1 MTVTSSMWTGVSGLM
16 AHGEKMSV
24 VGNNIANV
32 NTVGFKSQRMDFEDF
47 VYQYVASA
55 TGNSHVGRGVAIGAV
70 YTDYSQSSFE
80 NSNEAT
86 DLGIAG
92 KGLFQVRNTNTDE
105 KYYTRAGNFRFNKDG
120 YLVDPHGYAL
130 QGWEIERKKPTP
142 AIAGAITTPG
152 NTSAIK
158 GTGVPKDIRLDT
170 FTCEPKHT
178 NSMTIYNQLSS
189 EANDNT
195 TDPTDPFFALAKKW
209 NGTDPAT
216 IPPLGENAYSYQT
229 SIVVYDEGGTK
240 HELTAYFDPIYEPND
255 GTTPISNWTNAERQ
269 YEYIVTMKPEED
281 LRVFDTT
288 NQPPTQASRGL
299 LMMGTI
305 TFNADGTMKDTS
317 AYVPATPTAGTLAA
331 PYNLNDPANWT
342 LAPISSNG
350 YPMMTPNF
358 SGIDGQSTPFLDD
371 NNDVVNPDI
380 LPKTIEFNMGIRTTG
395 TTWDQAFNT
404 RADAVGTD
412 LANKAGF
419 GLQAKRNPQ
428 ATTNYGEQSATPTPP
443 SQDGYSYGF
452 LSRVT
457 VDRDGILH
465 GVYSNGQTLDLYQIT
480 LYDFMAPQGL
490 YHEGG
495 NLYSETRDSGEPA
508 TGPANSNGF
517 GQVYSNSLEISNVDL
532 AREFVNMITTQRGFQ
547 ANSKTITTVDTM
559 LETVISMKR

>member
-1 MTVTSSMWTGVSGLM
+1 MTVTSSMWTGVSGLL
-16 AHGEKMSV
+16 AHGERMSV

-32 NTVGFKSQRMDFEDF
+32 NTVGFKGQRMDFEDY

-55 TGNSHVGRGVAIGAV
+55 TGNSHVGRGVAVGAV
-70 YTDYSQSSFE
+70 YTDFSQSSFE

-86 DLGIAG
+86 DLGISG
-92 KGLFQVRNTNTDE
+92 KGFFQVRKTDTDQ

-130 QGWEIERKKPTP
+130 QGWEIETKKPTP
-142 AIAGAITTPG
+142 ATAGSITTPG

-158 GTGVPKDIRLDT
+158 GTGVPKDIRLET
-170 FTCEPKHT
+170 FTCDPKHT

-189 EANDNT
+189 QANDNT
-195 TDPTDPFFALAKKW
+195 TDPTDPFFALLKTW
-209 NGTDPAT
+209 DGSDPEN
-216 IPPLGENAYSYQT
+216 IVPLGENAYSYQT

-240 HELTAYFDPIYEPND
+240 HELTVYFDPVYETND
-255 GTTPISNWTNAERQ
+255 TTNPITNWDLSERQ
-269 YEYIVTMKPEED
+269 YEFVVTMKPEED
-281 LRVFDTT
+281 LRTFGTD
-288 NQPPTQASRGL
+288 NQPVAASSRGL
-299 LMMGTI
+299 LMTGTL
-305 TFNADGTMKDTS
+305 TFNTDGTMKDMS
-317 AYVPATPTAGTLAA
+317 AYVPANPGGAVGTPM
-331 PYNLNDPANWT
+331 NLHDPSVWT

-358 SGIDGQSTPFLDD
+358 SGILGESTPFQVG
-371 NNDVVNPDI
+371 NTTVNPNV
-380 LPKTIEFNMGIRTTG
+380 LPKTIEFNMGMRTTG
-395 TTWDQAFNT
+395 TTWDQPFGT
-404 RADAVGTD
+404 RANAVG
-412 LANKAGF
+412 LNQNNMVGF
-419 GLQAKRNPQ
+419 GAQGKRNPQ

-443 SQDGYSYGF
+443 SQDGYTYGF

-457 VDRDGILH
+457 VDRDGVLH

-480 LYDFMAPQGL
+480 LYDFMSPQGL

-495 NLYSETRDSGEPA
+495 NLYSETRDSGEPS

-517 GQVYSNSLEISNVDL
+517 GQVWSNSLEISNVDL

>member
-1 MTVTSSMWTGVSGLM
+1 MTVTSSMWTGVSGLL

-32 NTVGFKSQRMDFEDF
+32 NTVGFKSQRMDFEDY
-47 VYQYVASA
+47 VYQAVASA
-55 TGNSHVGRGVAIGAV
+55 TGNSHVGRGVSIGAV

-86 DLGIAG
+86 DLAISG
-92 KGLFQVRNTNTDE
+92 KGFFQVRKTDTDQ

-130 QGWEIERKKPTP
+130 QGWEIERQKPTP

-170 FTCEPKHT
+170 FTCDPKHT

-189 EANDNT
+189 AANDNT
-195 TDPTDPFFALAKKW
+195 TDAADPFFALMKKW

-216 IPPLGENAYSYQT
+216 IPPLGENSYSYQT
-229 SIVVYDEGGTK
+229 SITVYDEGGTK
-240 HELTAYFDPIYEPND
+240 HELTVYYDPVNEINN
-255 GTTPISNWTNAERQ
+255 TTNPITNWENGERQ

-281 LRVFDTT
+281 LRTFGAD
-288 NQPPTQASRGL
+288 NQPTTANSRGL
-299 LMMGTI
+299 LMSGTI
-305 TFNADGTMKDTS
+305 TFNTDGTMKDMS
-317 AYVPATPTAGTLAA
+317 AYVPATPAAGNLGA
-331 PYNLNDPANWT
+331 PYDLNLPANWT

-358 SGIDGQSTPFLDD
+358 SGIDQQSTPFLAG
-371 NNDVVNPDI
+371 NTAVNPDI
-380 LPKTIEFNMGIRTTG
+380 LPKTVEFNMGIRTTG
-395 TTWDQAFNT
+395 TTWSQAFNT
-404 RADAVGTD
+404 RASAVGLNHD
-412 LANKAGF
+412 NMAGF
-419 GLQAKRNPQ
+419 GAAGKRNPQ
-428 ATTNYGEQSATPTPP
+428 ATTNYGEQSSTPTPP
-443 SQDGYSYGF
+443 SQDGYTYGF

-465 GVYSNGQTLDLYQIT
+465 GVYSNGQTLDLYQTT

-495 NLYSETRDSGEPA
+495 NLYSETRASGEPS

-517 GQVYSNSLEISNVDL
+517 GQVWSNSLEISNVDL